1 MEAFLNLLYRRL
13 NFDQQEVSGLKW
25 FPDRQHLASGGNDN
39 KLARWILYTERPI
52 RVYGQRQTAVKAIA

>member
-13 NFDQQEVSGLKW
+13 NFDRQEVSGLKW

-39 KLARWILYTERPI
+39 KLAVWILHTERPV
-52 RVYGQRQTAVKAIA
+52 RVYGQLQAAAKAIA